1 MTIQSRVYRFV
12 ASKEILAPLHRQSS
26 FEQFFSENIWHFEN
40 KHERRY
46 FYFDNQMMLKKLDFP
61 LTMKDTVMKEPLDS
75 YLHALLEAN
84 NRAIK

>member
-1 MTIQSRVYRFV
+1 
-12 ASKEILAPLHRQSS
+12 
-26 FEQFFSENIWHFEN
+26 
-40 KHERRY
+40 
-46 FYFDNQMMLKKLDFP
+46 MMLKKLDFP